1 MDRRLLK
8 ETAKKHL
15 NSNLTISILA
25 FFIVLLLMAFTML
38 FIAANKISIFIIL
51 FILFSPII
59 VGYARFNYNL
69 AKSKEGNIADLFPF
83 SDGRGFGRD
92 LIGISLYSIFL
103 IGWTILLIGPGIY
116 KAFAYAMAPFIIQDP
131 EFSHLNGIQVITR
144 SRNIMNGHKLEYF
157 DLLVSFIGWYLLV
170 IVTLGLAAFYVV
182 PYVQQTKTQF
192 YLELKKENN

>member
-25 FFIVLLLMAFTML
+25 FFIVLLITVFTML
-38 FIAANKISIFIIL
+38 FIAANKIPIFIFL
-51 FILFSPII
+51 FVIFLPIF

-69 AKSKEGNIADLFPF
+69 AKNEEGNIFDLFPF
-83 SDGRGFGRD
+83 ANGRGYGRD
-92 LIGISLYSIFL
+92 LIGAFLYSIFL

-116 KAFAYAMAPFIIQDP
+116 KAFSYAISSLILQDP

-144 SRNIMNGHKLEYF
+144 SRYMMNGHKLEYF

-170 IVTLGLAAFYVV
+170 VVTLGLAAFYVI
-182 PYVQQTKTQF
+182 PYVQQTKTEF